1 MDPIIDK
8 GYKDAMNNTIEQN
21 FDMKPE
27 PYPTLYTK
35 GYNVGLKEIE
45 RIEEWI
51 KKFHVEA
58 AYPLGINKDF
68 LVRSNPLFEGGALKE
83 LQSIIKSKNRHK
95 KEKRR
100 YESSKGS
107 YRDLEL
113 EPEGRKIT
121 IIDHVH
127 ERVARILAE
136 MQRSDMLKLAKDA
149 VEELDKIATES
160 LLELAKV
167 SARARARA
175 RDEIDVA
182 YTLRD
187 ISKTLGKRKAEFRKM
202 RKSKSARKTQKS
214 KTQKSKSAR
223 KMK

>member
-8 GYKDAMNNTIEQN
+8 GYKDAMNNTVEQD

-35 GYNVGLKEIE
+35 GYNVGLKEIK

-83 LQSIIKSKNRHK
+83 LQSIIKSKNRYE

-149 VEELDKIATES
+149 VEELDKIATDS

-187 ISKTLGKRKAEFRKM
+187 ISKTLGKRKAEFRKT

-214 KTQKSKSAR
+214 KTRKSKSAR